1 MCKIR
6 RLRVCP
12 VDPLDVLCVL
22 FRFETESNNLLS
34 ACKCGEDSRFGL
46 NPPPHTPWPQSGSSN
61 APPNDVT
68 LLDSNYFH
76 NKKTKKMQFLLI
88 LDLIAVFVAISK
100 VSEGFFFVVVVV
112 KCDYHTNL

>member
-12 VDPLDVLCVL
+12 VDPLDVQCVL

-46 NPPPHTPWPQSGSSN
+46 NPPHPDPVWLIQRSTELHHSSR
-61 APPNDVT
+61 
-68 LLDSNYFH
+68 LKLF
-76 NKKTKKMQFLLI
+76 
-88 LDLIAVFVAISK
+88 
-100 VSEGFFFVVVVV
+100 
-112 KCDYHTNL
+112 

>member
-46 NPPPHTPWPQSGSSN
+46 NPHTLTQSGSSN
-61 APPNDVT
+61 VPPNYITV
-68 LLDSNYFH
+68 LDSNYFN
-76 NKKTKKMQFLLI
+76 NKN
-88 LDLIAVFVAISK
+88 AVFIN
-100 VSEGFFFVVVVV
+100 
-112 KCDYHTNL
+112 T